1 MKGVWEALNYCIE
14 NKEDEEDCFGYWW
27 DGWVGEKKC
36 YDCGE
41 GIMEVKLHT
50 EYPIKG
56 WKKGGIIGQE
66 GDEIRCDVRMTFPY
80 FECPECEFAYTNWI
94 HGELEE
100 ETRKRDDPKFREW
113 MKLSAEERYGSK
125 KANYDMNDIK
135 DT

>member
-1 MKGVWEALNYCIE
+1 MKGVWEALHYCIE
-14 NKEDEEDCFGYWW
+14 NKEDDEDCFGYWW
-27 DGWVGEKKC
+27 DGWVGENKC

-56 WKKGGIIGQE
+56 WKEGGVIGQE

-80 FECPECEFAYTNWI
+80 FECPECEFSYTNWM

-100 ETRKRDDPKFREW
+100 
-113 MKLSAEERYGSK
+113 
-125 KANYDMNDIK
+125 
-135 DT
+135 